1 MSTVHFPRLTRHH
14 AARRGRT
21 VPGPDAARLG
31 LALGGVAALVG
42 LPATLAAVSLLLG
55 G

>member
-14 AARRGRT
+14 AARRARVDGIAEAGR
-21 VPGPDAARLG
+21 RS

-42 LPATLAAVSLLLG
+42 LPAGLVALSLLLP
-55 G
+55 